1 MMNCHQIVDEEES
14 LVRGVV
20 RKRAGAD
27 DSGNPE
33 QASVVE
39 ASQPPMTLT
48 SPKILDMHDGSSYD
62 APAMITPVKEAQSCC
77 ILTSSSEDEVDE
89 NQILRQQLDG
99 DAARR
104 EEESQSARSSSS
116 DAATQLKLAQGLRTL
131 KRIVECDYLSK
142 DSNEGTSN
150 TDHNTLESLHALSD
164 SLSPELGSAMSGL
177 LNAVHMIRDRSKLVN
192 QETEDLVQDLHQ
204 SQQEASVQRKRARQ
218 TEQVARKLYK
228 QNISLKEDVARLRKE
243 RRVLVDEVKSLRNQA
258 DEMKKLDNWRVLDQH
273 MREAMMNHERIMFSA
288 RLKKRA
294 ESESSFSDNGKSGG
308 VTSVSSFDSIDS
320 LQFNSGSSSEDV
332 LSVSEGE
339 CSQPEHKKDSRT
351 DEYPDGVVTPSTAKT
366 DAKAVEEETSTTT
379 CEKDQPATENQSE
392 SKQENTTV
400 TASTP
405 QKARL
410 FPGFGG
416 LALGFK
422 ALAAEAERASR
433 GIHEK
438 APQEKVI
445 RKPVS
450 ESESKKGEKELLDN
464 KPSETDMFGP
474 VAISEAN
481 TTYNP
486 VQISGHF
493 GCKPRQKTAYPETLN
508 SPETCDTTV
517 GSTQGSSR
525 LGASAVTG
533 CTSSSGEDL
542 EKVLMPLSVTFS
554 SRSANENE
562 ESSQLG
568 TPSVSPAGTPPGVQ
582 VPPLQPICDPQI
594 LRSLSIPSSS
604 SREDDYVCFSQEAG
618 AGQVGAGLYEC

>member
-1 MMNCHQIVDEEES
+1 MKCHQIVDEEES

-27 DSGNPE
+27 FDDSGNP
-33 QASVVE
+33 E
-39 ASQPPMTLT
+39 ASQPPMTSTST
-48 SPKILDMHDGSSYD
+48 SPKILEMHDGSSYD
-62 APAMITPVKEAQSCC
+62 APAMITPVKESQSCC

-89 NQILRQQLDG
+89 IQISRQQLDG
-99 DAARR
+99 DAAR
-104 EEESQSARSSSS
+104 EEESQSARLSSS

-142 DSNEGTSN
+142 DSNESTSN

-177 LNAVHMIRDRSKLVN
+177 LNAVHMIRDRSKLAT

-218 TEQVARKLYK
+218 TEHVARKLYK

-351 DEYPDGVVTPSTAKT
+351 DEYPDGVVTPSTKNT
-366 DAKAVEEETSTTT
+366 DAKAVEEETSTNNT
-379 CEKDQPATENQSE
+379 CEKDQSVTENQSE
-392 SKQENTTV
+392 SKQENTNV
-400 TASTP
+400 AASTP

-438 APQEKVI
+438 TPQEKVI

-618 AGQVGAGLYEC
+618 ADQVGAGLYEC